1 MEIQSVLLEE
11 LAIKSEINCD
21 ESGKTSDRCN
31 TFKRPMSCSKCGMPF
46 TSKSKLNCHERIHTG
61 EKPFSS
67 SKCGKTFSQAGHL
80 KSHERIHTGEKPFN
94 RPSKYCASIHTCG
107 IQSNGTFRCDKCDR
121 FFPNRG
127 ALRQHMKSH
136 GGWACSVCGE
146 DVAYNPNKASRL
158 AQLRFNHE
166 RSCKRCGH

>member
-46 TSKSKLNCHERIHTG
+46 TSKSKLNC
-61 EKPFSS
+61 
-67 SKCGKTFSQAGHL
+67 
-80 KSHERIHTGEKPFN
+80 HERIHTGEKPFN